1 MLDPFEIL
9 KTLHA
14 LSAVDEY
21 RAIEVELLAKII
33 GVTPREIDDAL
44 KVLRGMDY
52 VILNGPKVYLTEL
65 GIMKISSLFC

>member
-44 KVLRGMDY
+44 NVLRGMDY